1 MKYDKYD
8 GATLVNQ
15 IGHEFEYDAFNEQ
28 LRIVINFIKS
38 IDSKDSVRAING
50 IQNINRNIKTKI
62 PRQTSENNK
71 DIEKIDN
78 EALVS
83 EIKEKMQ
90 DKYEKN
96 RQKIT
101 MTSNEKNIQNNER
114 ITVSTSV
121 EREMGA

>member
-1 MKYDKYD
+1 
-8 GATLVNQ
+8 
-15 IGHEFEYDAFNEQ
+15 
-28 LRIVINFIKS
+28 
-38 IDSKDSVRAING
+38 
-50 IQNINRNIKTKI
+50 
-62 PRQTSENNK
+62 
-71 DIEKIDN
+71 
-78 EALVS
+78 
-83 EIKEKMQ
+83 MQ

>member
-1 MKYDKYD
+1 MSYDKYD
-8 GATLVNQ
+8 GVTLGNQ
-15 IGHEFEYDAFNEQ
+15 IGHEFEYDAFYEP

-50 IQNINRNIKTKI
+50 IQNINRNNKTKI
-62 PRQTSENNK
+62 SRQTSEENK
-71 DIEKIDN
+71 GIEKIDN

-83 EIKEKMQ
+83 DIKEKMQ
-90 DKYEKN
+90 DKYEEN

-101 MTSNEKNIQNNER
+101 MTSNKKNIQNTER
-114 ITVSTSV
+114 ISV